1 MESTV
6 GMKEA
11 VFESLLLERLTTGG
25 NFSQISEGENK
36 DSNYDLTKM
45 FRRKLW
51 KYESH
56 IKTIEALWKNFRDIL
71 YRLNQDVLNVPLS
84 DTEFGQVQKVI
95 NEL

>member
-1 MESTV
+1 MECTV
-6 GMKEA
+6 GMKEV

-25 NFSQISEGENK
+25 NLSQIGEGGNK
-36 DSNYDLTKM
+36 DFNYDSTKM

-51 KYESH
+51 KYEPH

-84 DTEFGQVQKVI
+84 D
-95 NEL
+95 